1 MRYTKKVAQRHIR
14 PAHFHHGTIHACNNT
29 KNRIRHRNSS
39 ALNNR
44 IRDNKAEN
52 LNDANKKMFDAGENK
67 LTGILDVI
75 KNPYN
80 KSGISVHKIESPYP
94 KKHPMNKR
102 KNIVLFNFSEIWIP
116 YFFNEIKS
124 KPMHENRKNPLY

>member
-1 MRYTKKVAQRHIR
+1 MKSFPDNFTRFSQTKFQS
-14 PAHFHHGTIHACNNT
+14 FHAPKSWMSEI
-29 KNRIRHRNSS
+29 I
-39 ALNNR
+39 
-44 IRDNKAEN
+44 
-52 LNDANKKMFDAGENK
+52 
-67 LTGILDVI
+67 V

-94 KKHPMNKR
+94 KKHPMNRR